1 MPTRRPRNWNS
12 MKFRLN
18 KNRLLLGL
26 SLFAATIATLYS
38 AKVLGPWDKHWGE
51 VHDGIKVQMGDL
63 YSPWYGARE
72 LLLRRR
78 NPYGAEVSHEIQN
91 VFYGHAIGQTNS
103 DPSAVV
109 RNEQRFAYPVYV
121 VFLLAPA
128 VYTDFEHVVRPWAK
142 FVFGI
147 LTVISILLCFN
158 ILHWQQSWEMVMAVA
173 LFTLSSPQIA
183 QGLRFE
189 QLALVV
195 GFLLIAGAWYV
206 SRQHFATAGIL
217 LAVSTI
223 KPQMALLLL
232 CWFAI
237 WAAGDWRKRWRLPIF
252 FTATVAMLVAAGE
265 MLLPGWIGYFLTG
278 LAAYR
283 RYALPTSTL
292 GMALGNTP
300 GEAVGGIIVL
310 GLLAF
315 AWRNRKIVGD
325 SRQFAAL
332 LAAFFMGDLLV
343 FPLFTP
349 FNQVLLILPVIMLL
363 QDWGTLRRFSKL
375 VFVISIGWPW
385 VVSTVLLLF
394 PPHVDSSSQ
403 LALLPFFLV
412 PFMPLIL
419 PLLLMTRR
427 RQQTDL
433 PATDLSL
440 A

>member
-1 MPTRRPRNWNS
+1 
-12 MKFRLN
+12 
-18 KNRLLLGL
+18 
-26 SLFAATIATLYS
+26 
-38 AKVLGPWDKHWGE
+38 
-51 VHDGIKVQMGDL
+51 
-63 YSPWYGARE
+63 
-72 LLLRRR
+72 
-78 NPYGAEVSHEIQN
+78 
-91 VFYGHAIGQTNS
+91 
-103 DPSAVV
+103 
-109 RNEQRFAYPVYV
+109 
-121 VFLLAPA
+121 
-128 VYTDFEHVVRPWAK
+128 
-142 FVFGI
+142 
-147 LTVISILLCFN
+147 
-158 ILHWQQSWEMVMAVA
+158 
-173 LFTLSSPQIA
+173 
-183 QGLRFE
+183 
-189 QLALVV
+189 
-195 GFLLIAGAWYV
+195 
-206 SRQHFATAGIL
+206 
-217 LAVSTI
+217 
-223 KPQMALLLL
+223 
-232 CWFAI
+232 
-237 WAAGDWRKRWRLPIF
+237 
-252 FTATVAMLVAAGE
+252 
-265 MLLPGWIGYFLTG
+265 
-278 LAAYR
+278 
-283 RYALPTSTL
+283 
-292 GMALGNTP
+292 
-300 GEAVGGIIVL
+300 VGGIIVL

-315 AWRNRKIVGD
+315 AWRNRKIAGD

>member
-78 NPYGAEVSHEIQN
+78 NPYGAEVSHQIQN
-91 VFYGHAIGQTNS
+91 VFYGNAIGQTNS
-103 DPSAVV
+103 DPSTVV

-128 VYTDFEHVVRPWAK
+128 VYTDFARVVRPWTEFA
-142 FVFGI
+142 FGI
-147 LTVISILLCFN
+147 LTIISVLLCFN
-158 ILHWQQSWEMVMAVA
+158 ILRWQQSWEMVMAVA
-173 LFTLSSPQIA
+173 LFALSSPQIV

-195 GFLLIAGAWYV
+195 GFLLIAGAWCVCKHYL
-206 SRQHFATAGIL
+206 ATAGIL

-223 KPQMALLLL
+223 KPQMAVLPL

-237 WAAGDWRKRWRLPIF
+237 WVAGDWPKRWRLPVFLI
-252 FTATVAMLVAAGE
+252 ATVAVLIAAGE
-265 MLLPGWIGYFLTG
+265 LLLPGWIGYFLAG

-292 GMALGNTP
+292 GMALGNTL
-300 GEAVGGIIVL
+300 GEIVGGILIL
-310 GLLAF
+310 CLLAF
-315 AWRNRKIVGD
+315 AWRNRKEAGD
-325 SRQFAAL
+325 SRQFTAL
-332 LAAFFMGDLLV
+332 LAAFFMGDLLA

-349 FNQVLLILPVIMLL
+349 FNQVLLILPVLLLL
-363 QDWGTLRRFSKL
+363 QDWKTLRRFSKV
-375 VFVISIGWPW
+375 VFVICVGWPS
-385 VVSTVLLLF
+385 VMSAVLLLF
-394 PPHVDSSSQ
+394 PPHIDSPSQ
-403 LALLPFFLV
+403 LPLLPSFLV
-412 PFMPLIL
+412 PFMPLVL

-427 RQQTDL
+427 RRPTNS
-433 PATDLSL
+433 PASDLSL